1 MFCFT
6 SGRSRTLDS
15 FNAGNRRQAR
25 KDLIF
30 RAFSACLRIPRERGI
45 VKKRPGKSK
54 KSTTLPRPQAEEF
67 AAAASGRIF
76 LHPTAGCDILIV
88 EKGKA
93 RDTQPTLNN
102 DYLIT

>member
-1 MFCFT
+1 MLDCQGKGGEVPEKYHFAT
-6 SGRSRTLDS
+6 AADGR
-15 FNAGNRRQAR
+15 N
-25 KDLIF
+25 
-30 RAFSACLRIPRERGI
+30 
-45 VKKRPGKSK
+45 
-54 KSTTLPRPQAEEF
+54 
-67 AAAASGRIF
+67 F

>member
-1 MFCFT
+1 M
-6 SGRSRTLDS
+6 
-15 FNAGNRRQAR
+15 
-25 KDLIF
+25 
-30 RAFSACLRIPRERGI
+30 
-45 VKKRPGKSK
+45 SK
-54 KSTTLPRPQAEEF
+54 NTTGTGDCQEKGGEVQEKYHF

>member
-1 MFCFT
+1 MSKNTTGTGDCQEKGGEVQEKSNFAT
-6 SGRSRTLDS
+6 A
-15 FNAGNRRQAR
+15 AG
-25 KDLIF
+25 
-30 RAFSACLRIPRERGI
+30 
-45 VKKRPGKSK
+45 
-54 KSTTLPRPQAEEF
+54 
-67 AAAASGRIF
+67 GRIF